1 MTTTCM
7 TEGSPAASERSALRL
22 VAGDS
27 DSPRRR
33 EGPGLRMELADALAG
48 SVDET
53 FERLVRVFQDR
64 LYSFA
69 LRLSG
74 SREDAE
80 EVVQDAFVRAYRAL
94 KTYPA
99 ERIRELALQAWLY
112 RITLNVARNRIRGK
126 RVRHV
131 SIENGGVEGAAA
143 RRAWEEESDDPA
155 ARPDS
160 RLESGE
166 RRASISSLVATLPE
180 KYRSAII
187 LRYVEGLSLEEV
199 AEILKQPLGTAKS
212 NVHRA
217 VNLLRRAITNSR
229 RAPAHATEVR
239 A

>member
-1 MTTTCM
+1 MSTCV
-7 TEGSPAASERSALRL
+7 TEGSPSGNDRAPFRL
-22 VAGDS
+22 IAGRTE
-27 DSPRRR
+27 PVLRR
-33 EGPGLRMELADALAG
+33 EGLGAPTELTNALAE
-48 SVDET
+48 SVDDA
-53 FERLVRVFQDR
+53 FERLVRVYQDR

-69 LRLSG
+69 HRICG

-80 EVVQDAFVRAYRAL
+80 EVAQDAFVRAYRAL
-94 KTYPA
+94 STYPP
-99 ERIRELALQAWLY
+99 ERIRQLALQAWLY
-112 RITLNVARNRIRGK
+112 RITLNVARNRLRGK

-131 SIENGGVEGAAA
+131 SIENGGDEGDAA
-143 RRAWEEESDDPA
+143 RRAWEATVDPG

-160 RLESGE
+160 RFERGE
-166 RRASISSLVATLPE
+166 RRKNLASLVATLPE

-217 VNLLRRAITNSR
+217 VNLLRRAITDSR
-229 RAPAHATEVR
+229 RGLAHDPAEVR